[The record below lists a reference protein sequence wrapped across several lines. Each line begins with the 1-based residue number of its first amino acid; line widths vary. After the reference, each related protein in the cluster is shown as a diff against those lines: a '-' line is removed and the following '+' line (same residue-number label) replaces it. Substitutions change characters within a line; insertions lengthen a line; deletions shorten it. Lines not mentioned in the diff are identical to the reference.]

1 MDEVIKEEYYM
12 LKDKIIQY
20 IRVNQKDDSIKIFEE
35 ELDYLKNHQLA
46 DHVQF
51 VETDASTRFED
62 AYIERCDK
70 ETETMIRNESLA
82 FLSEPIE
89 YLKKHKNEFI
99 YLESKWFDL
108 INVDAISLEADDVFG
123 TYDVMLGLKLQ
134 KKFEKVLKELL
145 DASLYGD
152 EAKFDLIFSHEDGLW
167 NLNFA
172 LNFVKGFNEEMTIDE
187 AFQLIYRFL
196 FKLIETVEGK

>member
-1 MDEVIKEEYYM
+1 
-12 LKDKIIQY
+12 
-20 IRVNQKDDSIKIFEE
+20 
-35 ELDYLKNHQLA
+35 
-46 DHVQF
+46 
-51 VETDASTRFED
+51 
-62 AYIERCDK
+62 
-70 ETETMIRNESLA
+70 
-82 FLSEPIE
+82 
-89 YLKKHKNEFI
+89 
-99 YLESKWFDL
+99 
-108 INVDAISLEADDVFG
+108 
-123 TYDVMLGLKLQ
+123 
-134 KKFEKVLKELL
+134 LL

>member
-1 MDEVIKEEYYM
+1 M

-20 IRVNQKDDSIKIFEE
+20 IRVNQKDDSIILFEE
-35 ELDYLKNHQLA
+35 EIDYLKNYNLVEE
-46 DHVQF
+46 VQF
-51 VETDASTRFED
+51 VKKDASTRFED

-70 ETETMIRNESLA
+70 ETESMIRNESSA
-82 FLSEPIE
+82 FLSEPVG

-108 INVDAISLEADDVFG
+108 VNVDAISLEADDVFG

-145 DASLYGD
+145 DVNLHGD

-172 LNFVKGFNEEMTIDE
+172 LNFVEGFTEEITIDE

-196 FKLIETVEGK
+196 FKLNEAVEGK